1 MSPEKQEQKYSIK
14 ETVKF
19 WFTRRYKIKA
29 SIFMA
34 VFVLWMVLAG
44 QQNFEKDIEISMRY
58 KNIPANL
65 VVARPLD
72 QKVTI
77 TCRGLRKD
85 VSLLNE
91 NNTSAF
97 MEIVSSQPGAS
108 FYNMNPRNINL
119 PNNRV
124 QVVNITPSRVEI
136 TLAKKE

>member
-1 MSPEKQEQKYSIK
+1 
-14 ETVKF
+14 
-19 WFTRRYKIKA
+19 
-29 SIFMA
+29 
-34 VFVLWMVLAG
+34 MVPAKL
-44 QQNFEKDIEISMRY
+44 FLVTE
-58 KNIPANL
+58 KNIPANF
-65 VVARPLD
+65 VVVQSLD
-72 QKVTI
+72 QKITI

-97 MEIVSSQPGAS
+97 VELSAQPGVS

-124 QVVNITPSRVEI
+124 QVVNITPSKVEI